1 MFRDLITLPLRVAAS
16 STRVGM
22 HVAVDT
28 LAVGVT
34 IAYRLVELTVPRP
47 KQVAT
52 SGSVW
57 SVEVVSIPVQS
68 PPAEPAADE
77 QAAPVESFADA
88 GAQNGAEESVADAD
102 AQDAAEE
109 SFADADAQDAAE
121 ESVADADARD
131 AAASSVQ
138 VEEPWKGYG
147 GMNAHDVIHRLTV
160 ASTEEAA
167 AAELYERSHGTR
179 KTVLAAAER
188 RLRQPAG
195 AGSPS

>member
-16 STRVGM
+16 TIRVGM
-22 HVAVDT
+22 HVAVDA

-34 IAYRLVELTVPRP
+34 IADGLVELTVPRP

-57 SVEVVSIPVQS
+57 SVEVVSIPAQS
-68 PPAEPAADE
+68 PPAEP
-77 QAAPVESFADA
+77 DA
-88 GAQNGAEESVADAD
+88 G

-121 ESVADADARD
+121 ESFADADAGAQD
-131 AAASSVQ
+131 GAASSVH

-160 ASTEEAA
+160 VGTEEAA
-167 AAELYERSHGTR
+167 AVELYERSHGTR